1 MGKHYDDVDDVK
13 LEKEV
18 KEEKTVEN
26 STNNDLN
33 AKVDSLA
40 KICKSETARIEGKID
55 STAEAL
61 AETVKSVN
69 ETDSKVNAT
78 AEALAELDKY
88 AHGAFQGANELDKR
102 ISDAIKRVE
111 TVEKQ
116 VANQATKQVHPEKVA
131 ECLAAQKEL
140 VKLLVEMQGKIEE
153 MDEQIA
159 ILSNRPAPSD
169 LSGIISKLDELE
181 KKIAEVSDR
190 EIKVDATPFRNEI
203 KGIKERVDNLCQ
215 EAPKVPSKDEIET
228 MIHKA
233 VLEYIKSMQPVQ
245 PVQQTQV
252 QVQPV
257 QPQPQPQPQAKPTL
271 YQRANP
277 VEPDPVGIKSFF
289 EYENEKVVIRQ
300 EEEELTLELAN
311 TVEHGK
317 KAEHLEATERK
328 AFWVD
333 EAGKPV
339 REVTASE
346 LVNLGLIQKK

>member
-40 KICKSETARIEGKID
+40 KICKSETARLEKKID
-55 STAEAL
+55 S
-61 AETVKSVN
+61 
-69 ETDSKVNAT
+69 T

-116 VANQATKQVHPEKVA
+116 VSNQATKQVHPEKVA

-140 VKLLVEMQGKIEE
+140 VKLLVETQGKIEE

-169 LSGIISKLDELE
+169 LSGIIAKLDELE

-203 KGIKERVDNLCQ
+203 KGIKEQVNNLCQ
-215 EAPKVPSKDEIET
+215 EAPKVPSKDEIEA

-252 QVQPV
+252 QVQP